1 MRFSFCAF
9 GADVNMAL
17 EIGWC
22 IRRYGHV
29 VSPLSSMTGD
39 PDGVWQYLVG
49 TRHDLTHTKNISIK
63 HAVRGEFS
71 KVLTSLGT
79 VLHPPQIEFDMNIHR
94 SLSSAHILV
103 SVDLGDFNVKG
114 H

>member
-1 MRFSFCAF
+1 
-9 GADVNMAL
+9 
-17 EIGWC
+17 
-22 IRRYGHV
+22 
-29 VSPLSSMTGD
+29 MTGD

-79 VLHPPQIEFDMNIHR
+79 VLHPPQIEFDMNITEAYFQHIFLFPLILT
-94 SLSSAHILV
+94 SLTSKDTNETH
-103 SVDLGDFNVKG
+103 
-114 H
+114 